1 MQSYHFIVNM
11 IPKSKLFII
20 HQYNIHIGIWIL
32 SYALHI
38 STIHSTVTVNNVQE
52 IILKSLIINN
62 FLENYSYN
70 HSLFCFVFLPYCLY
84 SYCCLQ
90 KKNTNFL
97 GFRLSRR
104 FLFLDERRVLLKVN
118 HPFLLFIY
126 DPVNNLNLFMATI
139 ITT

>member
-90 KKNTNFL
+90 KKKYKY
-97 GFRLSRR
+97 FRIPPKST
-104 FLFLDERRVLLKVN
+104 VLIPGWAESSSQSESSLPSLYLWSSK
-118 HPFLLFIY
+118 
-126 DPVNNLNLFMATI
+126 
-139 ITT
+139 